1 MESAQ
6 GKSASFNGTGD
17 VRSFITKVELYSAL
31 KGYTG
36 EKCAQALASRLEGPA
51 FDIYLQLSTEERK
64 DVNKIAEEL
73 LKEFEPGKRNREEA
87 ISELSK
93 RRRENGESVQHF
105 SYKILELVKLA
116 YPTFTLEAQ
125 ETIAKDYFVNGL
137 HNKAPRCRGGR
148 GAMAPHFFAKI
159 S

>member
-1 MESAQ
+1 MYQ
-6 GKSASFNGTGD
+6 PTIK
-17 VRSFITKVELYSAL
+17 K
-31 KGYTG
+31 K
-36 EKCAQALASRLEGPA
+36 KKKKKKKEGPA

-64 DVNKIAEEL
+64 DVNKITEEV
-73 LKEFEPGKRNREEA
+73 LKEFERGKRNREEA

-137 HNKAPRCRGGR
+137 HNKAPRCRGG
-148 GAMAPHFFAKI
+148 GGGPWPHIFLPKYHKKKC
-159 S
+159 